1 MRKKILSILGV
12 FLVAIFSLTMRAISE
27 ETTAK
32 EKTPVKENINQEQPL
47 NKEDVSKKDEG
58 KDAAKKEE
66 VDDLYAQVELFS
78 YALTTIQSEYVDQK
92 QSKEL
97 IYGSLRGMLASLD
110 PHSQFL
116 DADEYTELK
125 TETQGKF
132 GGLGIEISI
141 RDGLLTVVTPIED

>member
-47 NKEDVSKKDEG
+47 NKEDVSKKDAG
-58 KDAAKKEE
+58 KKEE

-110 PHSQFL
+110 PHSQF
-116 DADEYTELK
+116 
-125 TETQGKF
+125 
-132 GGLGIEISI
+132 
-141 RDGLLTVVTPIED
+141 